1 MSIFIL
7 WLISIIAIGS
17 VLWMLWA
24 RNIVHSV
31 IALTVFFV
39 AVAILFAQL
48 GAHILAIGQ
57 ILIFVGG
64 IVVLMLLA
72 IGAAG
77 FEESQ
82 DGREIRNRKMDARY
96 ESRDRRKIGRLGGYV
111 VRPGYAMM
119 IGGFFIFLILPF
131 ALTAFLPI
139 IGNYDAKE
147 IARVFFNEYGILV
160 ALGGLIIFTSLVSAV
175 YFLKKDID

>member
-1 MSIFIL
+1 MSTFL
-7 WLISIIAIGS
+7 FWLISIIAIGS

-39 AVAILFAQL
+39 AIAILFAQL
-48 GAHILAIGQ
+48 GAQ
-57 ILIFVGG
+57 I
-64 IVVLMLLA
+64 LA

-77 FEESQ
+77 FEDLDKE
-82 DGREIRNRKMDARY
+82 
-96 ESRDRRKIGRLGGYV
+96 RRKIGRLGKYV
-111 VRPGYAMM
+111 VRPAYAAM

-175 YFLKKDID
+175 YFLKKEEV

>member
-1 MSIFIL
+1 MLKFMAVFL
-7 WLISIIAIGS
+7 FWFTSIIAIGS

-39 AVAILFAQL
+39 AIAILFAQL
-48 GAHILAIGQ
+48 GAQILAIGQ

-82 DGREIRNRKMDARY
+82 DGREIRNRKMDASY
-96 ESRDRRKIGRLGGYV
+96 ESRDRRKIGRVGGY
-111 VRPGYAMM
+111 G
-119 IGGFFIFLILPF
+119 
-131 ALTAFLPI
+131 
-139 IGNYDAKE
+139 
-147 IARVFFNEYGILV
+147 
-160 ALGGLIIFTSLVSAV
+160 
-175 YFLKKDID
+175 

>member
-77 FEESQ
+77 FE
-82 DGREIRNRKMDARY
+82 DMDK
-96 ESRDRRKIGRLGGYV
+96 ERRKIGRLGEYV

-147 IARVFFNEYGILV
+147 IAKMLFNEYGILV

-175 YFLKKDID
+175 YFLKRDD

>member
-1 MSIFIL
+1 MPIFL
-7 WLISIIAIGS
+7 FWFTSIIAIGS

-48 GAHILAIGQ
+48 GAQFLAVGQ

-77 FEESQ
+77 F
-82 DGREIRNRKMDARY
+82 DPHPNPLPRGRGKREGARY
-96 ESRDRRKIGRLGGYV
+96 
-111 VRPGYAMM
+111 GYA
-119 IGGFFIFLILPF
+119 IITGGFLFFLLMPF
-131 ALTAFLPI
+131 ALISVFPA
-139 IGNYDAKE
+139 IGDYDIKKVAE
-147 IARVFFNEYGILV
+147 VFFNEYGILV
-160 ALGGLIIFTSLVSAV
+160 AMAGLIIFTSLVSAI
-175 YFLKKDID
+175 YFLKKE

>member
-1 MSIFIL
+1 M
-7 WLISIIAIGS
+7 IAIGS
-17 VLWMLWA
+17 ILWMLWA

-31 IALTVFFV
+31 ISLTVFFV

-77 FEESQ
+77 FEDLDKE
-82 DGREIRNRKMDARY
+82 
-96 ESRDRRKIGRLGGYV
+96 RRKIGRLGKYV

-119 IGGFFIFLILPF
+119 IGGFL
-131 ALTAFLPI
+131 
-139 IGNYDAKE
+139 
-147 IARVFFNEYGILV
+147 FF
-160 ALGGLIIFTSLVSAV
+160 
-175 YFLKKDID
+175 

>member
-1 MSIFIL
+1 MQTFVFWI
-7 WLISIIAIGS
+7 ISTIAIGS

-24 RNIVHSV
+24 KQIVHSV

-48 GAHILAIGQ
+48 GAQFLAIGQ

-77 FEESQ
+77 FNEKSSQ
-82 DGREIRNRKMDARY
+82 NRIQDSRFKIR
-96 ESRDRRKIGRLGGYV
+96 
-111 VRPGYAMM
+111 PFYAA
-119 IGGFFIFLILPF
+119 ITGGFLFFLILPF
-131 ALTAFLPI
+131 ALIAFIPS
-139 IGNYDAKE
+139 IGSHDIKKVAE
-147 IARVFFNEYGILV
+147 IFFNEYGILT
-160 ALGGLIIFTSLVSAV
+160 AMAGLIIFTSLISAI
-175 YFLKKDID
+175 YFLKKDN

>member
-1 MSIFIL
+1 MSTFL
-7 WLISIIAIGS
+7 FWFTSIIAIGS

-77 FEESQ
+77 FE
-82 DGREIRNRKMDARY
+82 DMDK
-96 ESRDRRKIGRLGGYV
+96 ERRKIGRLGKYV

-131 ALTAFLPI
+131 ALTSFFPI
-139 IGNYDAKE
+139 IGIYDAKE

-175 YFLKKDID
+175 YFLKKEEV